1 MTVAAARCLILTP
14 TISSSSSAAAA
25 VLRLPRVARRR
36 PLSCSA
42 SPLAVFASMDSPPE
56 GYRTNVGIC
65 LADPSLTKAPHPSPP
80 PSPSPLTLSMPHSLA
95 DRFSPPADLLRVQ
108 DRHPHRVA
116 DASGEEPRAAAIRE
130 LREETGVR
138 SAEIVAEAPNWLTYD
153 FPADVK
159 DKLNARWGTNWKGQA
174 QKWFLFRL
182 TGGDDEI
189 NLMGDGSEKPE
200 FSEWAWMTPKQV
212 IEKVVHLFQLD
223 NNTPTPLFLET
234 GAPTNIVSMSNSQ
247 AVDFKKPVYEETLK
261 HFAPYLQSDPA
272 ASS

>member
-14 TISSSSSAAAA
+14 TISSSAA
-25 VLRLPRVARRR
+25 VLRLPRIARRR

-42 SPLAVFASMDSPPE
+42 SPLAVFATMESPPE

-65 LADPSLTKAPHPSPP
+65 LADPTLTKIFSASRIDIP
-80 PSPSPLTLSMPHSLA
+80 TAWQMPQGGI
-95 DRFSPPADLLRVQ
+95 DP
-108 DRHPHRVA
+108 
-116 DASGEEPRAAAIRE
+116 GEEPRAAAIRE

-200 FSEWAWMTPKQV
+200 FSEWAWMTPQQV
-212 IEKVVHLFQLD
+212 IEK
-223 NNTPTPLFLET
+223 
-234 GAPTNIVSMSNSQ
+234 

-261 HFAPYLQSDPA
+261 HFAPYLQSDPT

>member
-1 MTVAAARCLILTP
+1 IF
-14 TISSSSSAAAA
+14 
-25 VLRLPRVARRR
+25 
-36 PLSCSA
+36 SA
-42 SPLAVFASMDSPPE
+42 SRIDIPTAWQMPQQ
-56 GYRTNVGIC
+56 GGI
-65 LADPSLTKAPHPSPP
+65 DP
-80 PSPSPLTLSMPHSLA
+80 
-95 DRFSPPADLLRVQ
+95 
-108 DRHPHRVA
+108 
-116 DASGEEPRAAAIRE
+116 GEEPRAAAIRE

-200 FSEWAWMTPKQV
+200 FSEWAWMTPQQV
-212 IEKVVHLFQLD
+212 IEK
-223 NNTPTPLFLET
+223 
-234 GAPTNIVSMSNSQ
+234 

-261 HFAPYLQSDPA
+261 HFAPYLQSDPT

>member
-25 VLRLPRVARRR
+25 AVLRLPRIARRR

-42 SPLAVFASMDSPPE
+42 SPLAVFASMDSPPD

-65 LADPSLTKAPHPSPP
+65 LADPSLTKIFSASRIDIP
-80 PSPSPLTLSMPHSLA
+80 TAWQMPQGGI
-95 DRFSPPADLLRVQ
+95 DP
-108 DRHPHRVA
+108 
-116 DASGEEPRAAAIRE
+116 GEEPRAAAIRE

-212 IEKVVHLFQLD
+212 IEK
-223 NNTPTPLFLET
+223 
-234 GAPTNIVSMSNSQ
+234 

>member
-14 TISSSSSAAAA
+14 TVSSTSFSSAA
-25 VLRLPRVARRR
+25 LRLPRIARRR

-42 SPLAVFASMDSPPE
+42 SPLAVFATMDSPPE

-65 LADPSLTKAPHPSPP
+65 LADPSLTKIFSASRIDIP
-80 PSPSPLTLSMPHSLA
+80 TAWQMPQGGI
-95 DRFSPPADLLRVQ
+95 DP
-108 DRHPHRVA
+108 
-116 DASGEEPRAAAIRE
+116 GEEPRVAAIRE

-153 FPADVK
+153 FPTDVK

-200 FSEWAWMTPKQV
+200 FLEWAWMTPKQV
-212 IEKVVHLFQLD
+212 IEK
-223 NNTPTPLFLET
+223 
-234 GAPTNIVSMSNSQ
+234 

-261 HFAPYLQSDPA
+261 HFAPYLQSDPP

>member
-14 TISSSSSAAAA
+14 TISSSSAA
-25 VLRLPRVARRR
+25 LRLPRIARRR

-42 SPLAVFASMDSPPE
+42 SPLAVFATMDSPPE

-65 LADPSLTKAPHPSPP
+65 LADPSLTKIFSASRIDIP
-80 PSPSPLTLSMPHSLA
+80 TAWQMPQGGI
-95 DRFSPPADLLRVQ
+95 DP
-108 DRHPHRVA
+108 
-116 DASGEEPRAAAIRE
+116 GEEPRAAAVRE

-200 FSEWAWMTPKQV
+200 FSEWAWMTPQQV
-212 IEKVVHLFQLD
+212 IEK
-223 NNTPTPLFLET
+223 
-234 GAPTNIVSMSNSQ
+234 

-261 HFAPYLQSDPA
+261 HFAPYLQSDPT

>member
-14 TISSSSSAAAA
+14 TISSAAA
-25 VLRLPRVARRR
+25 VLRLPRIARRR

-42 SPLAVFASMDSPPE
+42 SPLAVFATMDSPPE

-65 LADPSLTKAPHPSPP
+65 LADPSLTKIFSASRIDIP
-80 PSPSPLTLSMPHSLA
+80 TAWQMPQGGI
-95 DRFSPPADLLRVQ
+95 DP
-108 DRHPHRVA
+108 
-116 DASGEEPRAAAIRE
+116 GEEPRAAAVRE

-200 FSEWAWMTPKQV
+200 FSEWAWMTPQQV
-212 IEKVVHLFQLD
+212 IEK
-223 NNTPTPLFLET
+223 
-234 GAPTNIVSMSNSQ
+234 

-261 HFAPYLQSDPA
+261 HFAPYLQSDPP

>member
-14 TISSSSSAAAA
+14 TISSSAAA
-25 VLRLPRVARRR
+25 LRLPRIARRR

-42 SPLAVFASMDSPPE
+42 SPLAVFATMDSPPE

-65 LADPSLTKAPHPSPP
+65 LADPSLTKIFSASRIDIP
-80 PSPSPLTLSMPHSLA
+80 TAWQMPQGGI
-95 DRFSPPADLLRVQ
+95 DP
-108 DRHPHRVA
+108 
-116 DASGEEPRAAAIRE
+116 GEEPRAAAVRE

-200 FSEWAWMTPKQV
+200 FSEWAWMTPQQV
-212 IEKVVHLFQLD
+212 IEK
-223 NNTPTPLFLET
+223 
-234 GAPTNIVSMSNSQ
+234 

-261 HFAPYLQSDPA
+261 HFAPYLQSDPT